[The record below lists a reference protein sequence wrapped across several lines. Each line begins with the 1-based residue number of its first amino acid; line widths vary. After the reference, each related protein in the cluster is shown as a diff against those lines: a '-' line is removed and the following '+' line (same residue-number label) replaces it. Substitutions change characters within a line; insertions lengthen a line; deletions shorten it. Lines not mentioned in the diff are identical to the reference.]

1 MLKIGLTGGIGSGK
15 STATKIFSNLGITVI
30 DADQIAHKLTQSGT
44 ESFNK
49 IKELFGNE
57 FITHNGELDRRKIAK
72 YIFSNPSKKLALEN
86 ILHPVIKHNML
97 QKIEELSHKNY
108 IILEIP
114 LLIETGFVDIVDRI
128 LVIETDTKIKI
139 KRIQQRDDRTEAQI
153 RSIMSHQIN
162 HEQRLEQADDI
173 LDNNGSLDD
182 LRNSI
187 ERLHQRY
194 LDMNT

>member
-15 STATKIFSNLGITVI
+15 STAAKIFSSLGITVI
-30 DADQIAHKLTQSGT
+30 DADQIAHQLTQSGT

-97 QKIEELSHKNY
+97 QEIEELSHKNY

-114 LLIETGFVDIVDRI
+114 LLIETGFIDIVDRI
-128 LVIETDTKIKI
+128 LVIEADTKIKI

-153 RSIMSHQIN
+153 KSIMSHQIDR
-162 HEQRLEQADDI
+162 EQRLEQADDI